1 MGKALRIRDDWLAE
15 ALRRAAR
22 REKDGRAAAGMD
34 AIEPRVEGLRRA
46 EAARLAGME
55 RQALR
60 DAVVRTTNAE
70 GLLGLHDRPKG
81 RPRRR
86 LDAKEEAA
94 LAAAIARGPDP
105 DADGGSCLDAG
116 RPVPLAGGRARQDL
130 PPVEHDP
137 GAAPAR
143 LLARDR
149 RGPITPNGT
158 QRRRRPSK
166 RGARRA
172 GGRHRGAPSRQADR
186 AVVFPRGSG
195 RHQGPGLPSLVA
207 PQAER
212 PPGVQQPGHL
222 WASILTPIR
231 PATGEDVT
239 RVLPAV
245 STAASASSSSTMSP
259 PPGRRTRIS
268 SWRSTA
274 PAGMRAAPSSCRPAS
289 PSSSCRPRAPSS
301 TRSSGSGS
309 TCASASSRCA
319 SPTPPTPSSTPGSPR
334 LDAPPRRTRSH
345 QDPSQLPLD
354 RKDRLVDPPP
364 PLSTTVAFL
373 IVDGER
379 RPWSDAVVAI
389 ATMPRR
395 RRGGRGRTG

>member
-1 MGKALRIRDDWLAE
+1 MWRSGRTGGGSGWRSRRGARARTRPGTAAYPSRWDRGGSGRPAE

-70 GLLGLHDRPKG
+70 GLVGLHDRPKG

-149 RGPITPNGT
+149 RGPITPNAMP
-158 QRRRRPSK
+158 RRRRPSK

-186 AVVFPRGSG
+186 AVAFPRGSG
-195 RHQGPGLPSLVA
+195 RHQGPGPRHRRWRRRPSA
-207 PQAER
+207 RRACSNSATSG
-212 PPGVQQPGHL
+212 PPSSP
-222 WASILTPIR
+222 R
-231 PATGEDVT
+231 
-239 RVLPAV
+239 
-245 STAASASSSSTMSP
+245 SAP
-259 PPGRRTRIS
+259 PPARTSR
-268 SWRSTA
+268 
-274 PAGMRAAPSSCRPAS
+274 GCCRP
-289 PSSSCRPRAPSS
+289 
-301 TRSSGSGS
+301 
-309 TCASASSRCA
+309 
-319 SPTPPTPSSTPGSPR
+319 
-334 LDAPPRRTRSH
+334 
-345 QDPSQLPLD
+345 
-354 RKDRLVDPPP
+354 
-364 PLSTTVAFL
+364 
-373 IVDGER
+373 
-379 RPWSDAVVAI
+379 
-389 ATMPRR
+389 
-395 RRGGRGRTG
+395 